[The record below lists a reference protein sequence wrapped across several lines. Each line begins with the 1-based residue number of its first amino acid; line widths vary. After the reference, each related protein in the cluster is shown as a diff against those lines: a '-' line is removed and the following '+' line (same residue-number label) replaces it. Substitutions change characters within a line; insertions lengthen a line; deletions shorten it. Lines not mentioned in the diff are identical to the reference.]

1 MYRYTW
7 SSKNKS
13 PLRQMEEQH
22 KNMQDVCN
30 ELGIKS
36 LRLKIEKR
44 VLQRIGHIMRM
55 DDSRLVKNVTLGW
68 MEDFE
73 RYDKIQERKRKTM
86 LYWKKL
92 VREAGIDY
100 TTLGEKCTDRKVW
113 KAIVNKRV
121 KEIDEFEKRRAN
133 RYENEKRSSRNS
145 PVPEDDLQILSRR
158 MFK

>member
-1 MYRYTW
+1 
-7 SSKNKS
+7 
-13 PLRQMEEQH
+13 
-22 KNMQDVCN
+22 
-30 ELGIKS
+30 
-36 LRLKIEKR
+36 
-44 VLQRIGHIMRM
+44 
-55 DDSRLVKNVTLGW
+55 
-68 MEDFE
+68 
-73 RYDKIQERKRKTM
+73 M

-145 PVPEDDLQILSRR
+145 PVPEVDLQILSRR